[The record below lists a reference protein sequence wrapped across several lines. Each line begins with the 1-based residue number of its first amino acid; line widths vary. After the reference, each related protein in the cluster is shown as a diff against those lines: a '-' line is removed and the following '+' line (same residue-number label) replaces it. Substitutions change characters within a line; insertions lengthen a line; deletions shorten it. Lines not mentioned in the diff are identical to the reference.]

1 MFDNLSTEVERINN
15 AVAEISSQSFFTKS
29 IEERVAEAF
38 ATITP
43 NEYRAGEEI
52 WGTLH
57 LEKRRLQREIA
68 ENANKLRIVEAI
80 ICQPFEG
87 E

>member
-15 AVAEISSQSFFTKS
+15 AVAEISSQAFFTKS